1 MAQITR
7 EHVLAALGRVVDSD
21 RGGDVVGLGMI
32 SGLVVKDSNIG
43 FALEVDP
50 RDGERKEPLRKA
62 CEEAVAA
69 LPGVTSVTAVLT
81 AHRESP
87 SAQPAPRAAPP
98 QPGAAPAKP
107 LVPGVRAM
115 VAVAWDY
122 LNES

>member
-1 MAQITR
+1 MVQITR
-7 EHVLAALGRVVDSD
+7 EQVLAALGRVVDSD
-21 RGGDVVGLGMI
+21 RGGDVVGLDMI

-81 AHRESP
+81 AHREGP

-107 LVPGVRAM
+107 LVPGTIFWCTSISPR
-115 VAVAWDY
+115 
-122 LNES
+122 ST